1 MVFDTEAAFEEAV
14 IEKLK
19 AYGWDDAGG
28 VLKYPTE
35 QQLLDNWAAILFE
48 NNKHRDCLNGAPL
61 TPTEMQQIV
70 EKIRE
75 KRTPVAIN
83 ELINGKEIIIKRDN
97 ANDDLHVG
105 KEVAL
110 KIFHRDEIAG
120 GQSRY
125 QIAQQPV
132 FPSKSKLGHD
142 RRGDLMLLINGMPLF
157 HIELKKSG
165 VPVSEAIGQIRKYA
179 AEGVFEGLVLVGAD
193 LRRHEPR
200 GDEVLRQSRSRRALS
215 TRSSSSIGPTSTT
228 IPSTSGA
235 MW

>member
-35 QQLLDNWAAILFE
+35 QQLMENWASILFE

-70 EKIRE
+70 EKIRA

-83 ELINGKEIIIKRDN
+83 ELINGKEIVITRDN
-97 ANDDLHVG
+97 ANDGLHVG
-105 KEVAL
+105 QEVAL

-132 FPSKSKLGHD
+132 FPSKSKLATTG
-142 RRGDLMLLINGMPLF
+142 G
-157 HIELKKSG
+157 
-165 VPVSEAIGQIRKYA
+165 AI
-179 AEGVFEGLVLVGAD
+179 
-193 LRRHEPR
+193 
-200 GDEVLRQSRSRRALS
+200 SCCSS
-215 TRSSSSIGPTSTT
+215 TACPCSISS
-228 IPSTSGA
+228 
-235 MW
+235 

>member
-179 AEGVFEGLVLVGAD
+179 AEGVFDCLLYTSDAAD
-193 LRRHEPR
+193 E
-200 GDEVLRQSRSRRALS
+200 
-215 TRSSSSIGPTSTT
+215 
-228 IPSTSGA
+228 
-235 MW
+235 

>member
-97 ANDDLHVG
+97 ANDDLHVARKWPLRYSIATRSLAG
-105 KEVAL
+105 K
-110 KIFHRDEIAG
+110 AG
-120 GQSRY
+120 TRSRN
-125 QIAQQPV
+125 
-132 FPSKSKLGHD
+132 SRCS
-142 RRGDLMLLINGMPLF
+142 
-157 HIELKKSG
+157 
-165 VPVSEAIGQIRKYA
+165 
-179 AEGVFEGLVLVGAD
+179 
-193 LRRHEPR
+193 PR
-200 GDEVLRQSRSRRALS
+200 SRSWATTGGAISCCSS
-215 TRSSSSIGPTSTT
+215 TACPCSISS
-228 IPSTSGA
+228 
-235 MW
+235 

>member
-1 MVFDTEAAFEEAV
+1 M
-14 IEKLK
+14 
-19 AYGWDDAGG
+19 
-28 VLKYPTE
+28 LKYPTE

-179 AEGVFEGLVLVGAD
+179 AEGVFEGLF
-193 LRRHEPR
+193 
-200 GDEVLRQSRSRRALS
+200 LS
-215 TRSSSSIGPTSTT
+215 LIH
-228 IPSTSGA
+228 I
-235 MW
+235 